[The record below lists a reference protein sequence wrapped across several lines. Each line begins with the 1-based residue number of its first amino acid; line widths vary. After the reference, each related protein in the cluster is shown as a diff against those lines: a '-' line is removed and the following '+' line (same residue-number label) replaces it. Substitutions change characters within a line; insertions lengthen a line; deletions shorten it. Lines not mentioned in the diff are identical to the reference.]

1 MESTVQRWSS
11 AEGFLGVAR
20 EFLVAHEAEH
30 CLMIG
35 LAMALVDHPE
45 IYPGARLW
53 TVHAAGRMVA
63 AALRTP
69 PHNLVLSRIEDPR
82 HLAALAEDVLA
93 SDEPPGAIGPVDA
106 VRAVADAWTART
118 GRAAERTMQERI
130 FRLDRVIA
138 PPSAPGRWRE
148 AEEAD
153 RARLEAW
160 LTAFHVEAQPAGM
173 PAGDVAAVADR
184 FLRRLGRVIYLWE
197 RDGEVVS
204 LAGAAGATPRG
215 IRIGPVYTPP
225 DRRGHGYAGNL
236 VAAVSAHQLAT
247 GRDFCFLF
255 TDLANPISNRIYQ
268 AIGYVAVIDVD
279 MYLFPAAPA
288 A

>member
-11 AEGFLGVAR
+11 AEAFLGVAR

-35 LAMALVDHPE
+35 LAMTVVDPPE
-45 IYPGARLW
+45 IYPDARMW
-53 TVHAAGRMVA
+53 TVHAAGRVVA

-69 PHNLVLSRIEDPR
+69 PHNLVLSRIADAR
-82 HLAALAEDVLA
+82 HLAALTEDVLV
-93 SDEPPGAIGPVDA
+93 SDDPPGAIGPVDA
-106 VRAVADAWTART
+106 TRAVAAAWTART
-118 GRAAERTMQERI
+118 GRAALRTMQERI

-138 PPSAPGRWRE
+138 PRVAPGRWRE
-148 AEEAD
+148 AGEAD
-153 RARLEAW
+153 RGLLAAW
-160 LTAFHVEAQPAGM
+160 LAAFAVEANPVGM
-173 PAGDVAAVADR
+173 PQTDTAELADR
-184 FLRRLGRVIYLWE
+184 YLRRLGRVMYLWE
-197 RDGEVVS
+197 HDGEVVS
-204 LAGAAGATPRG
+204 LAGAGGATPRG

-279 MYLFPAAPA
+279 MYLFPASPA